1 MRNNK
6 LQNIILLLALFT
18 GFVACDKDDDSKPII
33 TKLRANSPA
42 PNDST
47 LTLAGPG
54 QTVVIQGSGFAST
67 TRVYFNGY
75 PTPFN
80 SAILSDNNIVVTIPA
95 DMPFASLDPSQLNT
109 VKVVTKN
116 GEVVFSFPVVPPPA
130 IVSGASNEN
139 AKAGERITIMGNNF
153 FFVEKVIFPGGVAT
167 TTNIAATASGTS
179 LEVTVPAGI
188 TQAGT
193 VQVVTKFGTGTSVFR
208 FNDFATG
215 MIANFDDI
223 SFYEWGCTIRD
234 DASLFPGNHGKYAH
248 LQQDNITGNNW
259 DWWNG
264 KRGIITLRKDW
275 LPASENGNPA
285 ANYAMKFEIYIKE
298 PLSSGVMLI
307 GPPPNDTWVYMYRF
321 EPWKTTPG
329 LKTNGWVTVTV
340 PLSEFRKKSSTGT
353 DGAGDKAV
361 TVADVIGGIDE
372 LVKFMFVNDGATAI
386 AKLDIAVDNIR
397 VYKIVK

>member
-6 LQNIILLLALFT
+6 LQIIILLLALFI
-18 GFVACDKDDDSKPII
+18 GFVACDKDDDSKPVI
-33 TKLRANSPA
+33 TRLRANTPA

-67 TRVYFNGY
+67 TRVFFNGY

-80 SAILSDNNIVVTIPA
+80 SAILTDNNIVVTIPA

-153 FFVEKVIFPGGVAT
+153 FFVEKVIFPGGVAATANIAT
-167 TTNIAATASGTS
+167 TTSGTS
-179 LEVTVPAGI
+179 LQVTVPAGI

-223 SFYEWGCTIRD
+223 SYYEWGCSIKD
-234 DASLFPGNHGKYAH
+234 DAALFPGNHGKYAH
-248 LQQDNITGNNW
+248 LQQDAIGGNNW

-264 KRGIITLRKDW
+264 KRGIITFKRDW

-298 PLSSGVMLI
+298 PLSNGVLFI
-307 GPPPNDTWVYMYRF
+307 GPPPNDTWIYMYRF
-321 EPWKTTPG
+321 EPWKTAPG
-329 LKTNGWVTVTV
+329 LKTNGWATVTV
-340 PLSEFRKKSSTGT
+340 PLSEFRKKAANGT
-353 DGAGDKAV
+353 DGAGDKAN
-361 TVADVIGGIDE
+361 TVADVIGNIDE
-372 LVKFMFVNDGATAI
+372 MVRFMFVNDTGTPI
-386 AKLDIAVDNIR
+386 PKLDIAIDNIR